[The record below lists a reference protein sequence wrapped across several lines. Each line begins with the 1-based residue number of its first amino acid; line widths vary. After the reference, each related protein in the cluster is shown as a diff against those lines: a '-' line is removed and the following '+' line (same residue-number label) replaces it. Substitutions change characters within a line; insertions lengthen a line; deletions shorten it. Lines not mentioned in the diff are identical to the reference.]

1 MAIFIFQK
9 SLETLSDPG
18 SSAISAATRMSQDCL
33 RWRECKWLVP
43 SINPGQ
49 KRVRSPSV
57 TKAPLGNAVEWPCSY
72 TSIYTHSRL
81 ASNFSVFAPAVSLR
95 DGHPAAFP
103 LPHSLF
109 MHHSNGFPPPQ
120 RSPPSPLERP
130 AHLCISRAHRLGL
143 NGSQYFNVY
152 MLSPLNSMYT
162 WQRDSLI
169 SPIFTE
175 HL

>member
-1 MAIFIFQK
+1 M
-9 SLETLSDPG
+9 
-18 SSAISAATRMSQDCL
+18 ISAATRVSQDCQ

-57 TKAPLGNAVEWPCSY
+57 TEAPLGNAVEQPCSY

-81 ASNFSVFAPAVSLR
+81 ASNFFFFFFAPAVSLR

-109 MHHSNGFPPPQ
+109 MHHGGFPPPQ
-120 RSPPSPLERP
+120 RSPPALLERP
-130 AHLCISRAHRLGL
+130 AHLCISSAHRLGL
-143 NGSQYFNVY
+143 SGSQNFNVC
-152 MLSPLNSMYT
+152 MFSPQNFMYT
-162 WQRDSLI
+162 
-169 SPIFTE
+169 
-175 HL
+175 